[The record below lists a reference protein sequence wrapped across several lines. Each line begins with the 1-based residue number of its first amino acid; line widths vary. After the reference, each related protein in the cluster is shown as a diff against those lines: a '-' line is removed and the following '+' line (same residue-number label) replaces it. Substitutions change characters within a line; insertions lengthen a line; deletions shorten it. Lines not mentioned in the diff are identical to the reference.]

1 MDTAGTV
8 FTEAGRRY
16 DRPGKVVTLGPFYPQ
31 AQAGAAR
38 GLLREAKAS
47 YDARNADQAQVQS
60 DMDWTRTI
68 NALGKDRR
76 WAHRLLFERLHPL
89 LADGVALAV
98 VPAHTAYT
106 VDDPLRELAR
116 RLAAEGGRVDATG
129 CLERHTPIRRI
140 LFGGPSTRALHRQTI
155 HVLHPELIQGRPVLL
170 LDDIAKSGAS
180 LVTCREL
187 LSEAGASTV
196 QALALGRV
204 TVSREE
210 EG

>member
-1 MDTAGTV
+1 MAVPDTV
-8 FTEAGRRY
+8 FAEAGRQY
-16 DRPGKVVTLGPFYPQ
+16 DRPGKIVTLGPFYPQ

-38 GLLREAKAS
+38 GLLREARAG
-47 YDARNADQAQVQS
+47 YDAGRADVGQVQS
-60 DMDWTRTI
+60 GVEWTRTI
-68 NALGKDRR
+68 NALSKDRR

-89 LADGVALAV
+89 LADGIAVAV

-106 VDDPLRELAR
+106 VDAPLRALAR
-116 RLAAEGGRVDATG
+116 QLAAEGGRVDATS

-155 HVLHPELIQGRPVLL
+155 HVLHPELVRGRSVLL

-180 LVTCREL
+180 LIACREML
-187 LSEAGASTV
+187 YEAGAAAV

-204 TVSREE
+204 TADRADSN
-210 EG
+210 